1 MDNILTGMK
10 TSHLQ
15 RLLTAIVAIFS
26 MLFMQLAVASY
37 ACPEMS
43 AGASSA
49 VFVGASM
56 MNDMPGCDGMDP
68 EQSTLCHLSAY
79 GEPPKQSLDKSATPL
94 VPPFMPVELVL
105 ILAIFD
111 MSALPALPSYPP
123 IALTRTSS
131 PPIAIRNC
139 CFRI

>member
-1 MDNILTGMK
+1 MK
-10 TSHLQ
+10 TSHSK

-37 ACPEMS
+37 ACPGMS
-43 AGASSA
+43 AGSNTGVPTAST
-49 VFVGASM
+49 M
-56 MNDMPGCDGMDP
+56 MEDMPNCDGMDP
-68 EQSTLCHLSAY
+68 EQATLCHLYAY
-79 GEPPKQSLDKSATPL
+79 GEPAKQSLDKTPAPV
-94 VPPFMPVELVL
+94 VPPFVAVELVL
-105 ILAIFD
+105 SLAIFD
-111 MSALPALPSYPP
+111 VIVLPALPAYPP

>member
-1 MDNILTGMK
+1 MK
-10 TSHLQ
+10 TSYTK

-37 ACPEMS
+37 ACPGMS
-43 AGASSA
+43 AGSNLEARA
-49 VFVGASM
+49 AATMVE
-56 MNDMPGCDGMDP
+56 DMPNCDGMDP
-68 EQSTLCHLSAY
+68 EQSTLCHVYAY
-79 GEPPKQSLDKSATPL
+79 GEPAKQSLEKTPAPL
-94 VPPFMPVELVL
+94 VPPFVAVELIL
-105 ILAIFD
+105 SLAIFD
-111 MSALPALPSYPP
+111 VIVFPSAPAYPP

>member
-1 MDNILTGMK
+1 MRGVMK
-10 TSHLQ
+10 TSHSK

-37 ACPEMS
+37 ACPGMS
-43 AGASSA
+43 AGSNTAVSASA
-49 VFVGASM
+49 TM
-56 MNDMPGCDGMDP
+56 EDMPNCDGMDP
-68 EQSTLCHLSAY
+68 EQSTLCHMLAY
-79 GEPPKQSLDKSATPL
+79 GEPSKQSHEKTPAPV
-94 VPPFMPVELVL
+94 VPPFVPVELML
-105 ILAIFD
+105 GLAIFD
-111 MSALPALPSYPP
+111 VMVPPSITAYPP

>member
-1 MDNILTGMK
+1 MK
-10 TSHLQ
+10 SSYSK

-37 ACPEMS
+37 ACPGMSTEINSGVSAASTMMEEMP
-43 AGASSA
+43 
-49 VFVGASM
+49 
-56 MNDMPGCDGMDP
+56 NCDGVDP
-68 EQSTLCHLSAY
+68 EQSTLCHVHAY
-79 GEPPKQSLDKSATPL
+79 GEPAKQSPEKSSTPV
-94 VPPFMPVELVL
+94 VPPFVAVEMVL
-105 ILAIFD
+105 NLAIFD
-111 MSALPALPSYPP
+111 VIVLPFRLPYLP